1 MTMQFGCLCS
11 EDALV
16 CCNVEEERISRMLV
30 ESGQGGWRRE
40 KIGGGGRYDT
50 MTSDQQLSST
60 WSSWLQLQFGLSG
73 QKLVLWHSQFHV
85 AGSAWPF
92 RGLLVKILL
101 TYCRQRKMWRR
112 CMSCLALDAPDSP
125 MPEKHN
131 VPMPQYPMP
140 QGVSSSGHTHHQ
152 DTA

>member
-60 WSSWLQLQFGLSG
+60 WSSWLQLQFGLLGKSWSCG
-73 QKLVLWHSQFHV
+73 TVSFMWLVRL
-85 AGSAWPF
+85 
-92 RGLLVKILL
+92 GLFEA
-101 TYCRQRKMWRR
+101 
-112 CMSCLALDAPDSP
+112 CLS
-125 MPEKHN
+125 K
-131 VPMPQYPMP
+131 
-140 QGVSSSGHTHHQ
+140 TF
-152 DTA
+152 